1 MIQKQFLRS
10 QQGVRCRLTF
20 VLPELIWADSVY
32 VVGDFN
38 AWDRTALPMHQ
49 DAQGQWK
56 ATLEVEAGGAYQFR
70 YLCDGDWLNDNQAD
84 DYCVNDYGGHNSV
97 VTTHPAPEAD
107 PLSAR

>member
-1 MIQKQFLRS
+1 MIQKQHIRTV
-10 QQGVRCRLTF
+10 QATKCRLTF

-38 AWDRTALPMHQ
+38 GWDKTALPMQQ

-56 ATLEVEAGGAYQFR
+56 ATIDVEADGVYQFR

-84 DYCVNDYGGHNSV
+84 AYYANDYGGHNSV
-97 VTTHPAPEAD
+97 VFTDLAPE
-107 PLSAR
+107 S

>member
-1 MIQKQFLRS
+1 MIQKQYIRTL
-10 QQGVRCRLTF
+10 QTTTCRLTF

-38 AWDRTALPMHQ
+38 GWDMTALPMQQ

-56 ATLEVEAGGAYQFR
+56 ATIEVEAGGVYQFR

-84 DYCVNDYGGHNSV
+84 AYYANDYGGHNSV
-97 VTTHPAPEAD
+97 VMTD
-107 PLSAR
+107 PGLAA